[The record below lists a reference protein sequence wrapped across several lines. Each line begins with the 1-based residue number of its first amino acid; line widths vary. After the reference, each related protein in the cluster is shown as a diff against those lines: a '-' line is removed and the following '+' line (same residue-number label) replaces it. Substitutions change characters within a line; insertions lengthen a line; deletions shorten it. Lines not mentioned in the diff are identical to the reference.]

1 MNKSIVRS
9 VFPHEPTEQQLLLF
23 EEIHRF
29 LVDEGDRIAFVLKG
43 YAGTGKTTSVS
54 ALVKLLPKYTYRS
67 VLLAPTG
74 RAAKVVAS
82 YSSKTAYTIHKRIY
96 RKQETRGQT
105 KFVLNVNTLSDTIF
119 IVDEASMIT
128 NESDKSEIWGKGVLA
143 DLIQFVY
150 SGKNCKLLL
159 IGDTAQL
166 PPVGSDYSPALD
178 SNYLINEFD
187 LNLTEFELTEV
198 LRQQKESGILRNAT
212 EIRNLV
218 RNEVPAIPQI
228 ITKGYT
234 DCYQCNGERLPDGLQ
249 YAYDKFGIE
258 NTLLVCR
265 SNKSANG
272 YNQQIRARILYREE
286 EISTNDYLMVV
297 RNNYYWLPEKSEI
310 GFIANGD
317 IVRIRKIKGFTEI
330 HGCRFAD
337 LVVELCDYDNLEVE
351 CKIILD
357 TLVSESPSLSSAESQ
372 MLYES
377 VLEDYAYLPNKRE
390 RFKKLKEDPF
400 YNALQVKF
408 AYAVT
413 CHKAQGGQ
421 WDAVFIDQGYLNE
434 QMINQD
440 FLRWMYT
447 AVTRATKELY
457 FVNFSDKFFAQ

>member
-1 MNKSIVRS
+1 MNKTVVRS
-9 VFPHEPTEQQLLLF
+9 VFPHEPTEQQLHLF
-23 EEIHRF
+23 EDLHHF
-29 LVDEGDRIAFVLKG
+29 LLTTIERSAFVLKG

-74 RAAKVVAS
+74 RAAKVVAN
-82 YSSKTAYTIHKRIY
+82 YSGKTAYTIHKRIY

-105 KFVLNVNTLSDTIF
+105 KFVLNNNTLSDTIF

-128 NESDKSEIWGKGVLA
+128 NESDRSEIWGKGVLA
-143 DLIQFVY
+143 DLIRFVY

-178 SNYLINEFD
+178 TKYLEHEFD
-187 LNLTEFELTEV
+187 LSIAEFELTEV

-212 EIRNLV
+212 EIRNLI
-218 RNEVPAIPQI
+218 REEVPSIPQI
-228 ITKGYT
+228 ITKGYV

-297 RNNYYWLPEKSEI
+297 RNNYFWLPDKSEI

-317 IVRIRKIKGFTEI
+317 IVRIRKIKGFTEL

-337 LVVELCDYDNLEVE
+337 LIIELCDYDNLEVE
-351 CKIILD
+351 CKVVLD
-357 TLVSESPSLSSAESQ
+357 TLVSESPSLSTAESQ

-390 RFKKLKEDPF
+390 RNAKVKEDPF